1 MVNEKYDDKKIL
13 KDIFLGSL
21 ELADPAK
28 KLEKMKFDSPLGRL
42 FFVAVGKGAGRLAK
56 AFFKTYKKKADGIVV
71 IPENENCDNLEC
83 EVIKATHPIPSQKG
97 LDASQKLLK
106 AISRLGKDDLLIFC
120 ISGGASA
127 LLPLPPKGYCLEDEI
142 HLNRVLLGSGLSIK
156 EMNLYRGE
164 FSQIKGGKL
173 ALAASPCPI
182 INLVVSDIPGGDLSL
197 VGSGPTFV
205 PEMNR
210 ITTSDL
216 DFGSKINKFFSENK
230 KRLRDLKGQDAILKK
245 SVCIGSSAILLD
257 SVRDYIEKKYK
268 FNLLLL
274 SSEFEGDAA
283 SLARFHA
290 SIFKEIKRFDR
301 PIKKP
306 AIIVSSG
313 EAHVKLPKNHGKGG
327 RNSHFALALAK
338 EIEGV
343 AGITALVADTDG
355 IDGFEKNAGAII
367 SGDTIKVLNK
377 KAPSKDFLRDCD
389 SFLAHKIASSLFYS
403 GATGINLND
412 IRIAI
417 VR

>member
-1 MVNEKYDDKKIL
+1 MVNENYDDKTIL
-13 KDIFLGSL
+13 RDIFTGSL

-28 KLEKMKFDSPLGRL
+28 KLEKMKFDPPLGRI

-56 AFFKTYKKKADGIVV
+56 AFFKAYKEKADGIVV
-71 IPENENCDNLEC
+71 IPENEKCDNLGF
-83 EVIKATHPIPSQKG
+83 EVIKATHPIPSQRG
-97 LDASQKLLK
+97 LDASLKILK
-106 AISRLGKDDLLIFC
+106 AISKLGEDDLLIFC
-120 ISGGASA
+120 VSGGASA
-127 LLPLPPKGYCLEDEI
+127 LLPCPPDGYGLEDEI
-142 HLNRVLLGSGLSIK
+142 QLNKVLLSSGLSIK

-173 ALAASPCPI
+173 ATAAYPCPI

-205 PEMNR
+205 PEMKSV
-210 ITTSDL
+210 ITSNL

-230 KRLRDLKGQDAILKK
+230 KILIQRGDVDAIVLK

-257 SVRDYIEKKYK
+257 SVRDYIEKKYE

-274 SSEFEGDAA
+274 SSEFEGDAS
-283 SLARFHA
+283 SLANFHA
-290 SIFKEIKRFDR
+290 SILKEIKRFDR

-313 EAHVKLPKNHGKGG
+313 EAHVKLPKNHGRGG

-338 EIEGV
+338 EIQGV
-343 AGITALVADTDG
+343 PGITALAADTDG

-367 SGDTIKVLNK
+367 SGDTFKVLK
-377 KAPSKDFLRDCD
+377 KRAPQNDFLEAFD
-389 SFLAHKIASSLFYS
+389 SFSAHKIASSLFYS

>member
-1 MVNEKYDDKKIL
+1 MVNKNHDDKKIL

-21 ELADPAK
+21 ELADPVK

-56 AFFKTYKKKADGIVV
+56 AFFKTYKGKADGIVV
-71 IPENENCDNLEC
+71 IPENEKCDELDC

-97 LDASQKLLK
+97 LDASYKLLK
-106 AISRLGKDDLLIFC
+106 AISKLGKDDLLIFC

-127 LLPLPPKGYCLEDEI
+127 LLPLPPEGYCLEDEI
-142 HLNRVLLGSGLSIK
+142 HLNKVLLGSGLSIR

-173 ALAASPCPI
+173 ALTASPCPI

-210 ITTSDL
+210 ITTRNL

-230 KRLRDLKGQDAILKK
+230 IRFSPIRNQDSIVLK
-245 SVCIGSSAILLD
+245 SVCLGSSATLLD
-257 SVRDYIEKKYK
+257 SVSEYIMKNYEL
-268 FNLLLL
+268 NTLVL

-283 SLARFHA
+283 SLANFHA
-290 SIFKEIKRFDR
+290 SILKEIRRFDR

-313 EAHVKLPKNHGKGG
+313 EAHVELPKNHGRGG

-343 AGITALVADTDG
+343 TGITALAADTDG

-367 SGDTIKVLNK
+367 SGDTVKILDKKV
-377 KAPSKDFLRDCD
+377 PSKDFLRDFD
-389 SFLAHKIASSLFYS
+389 SFSAHKIASSLFYS

>member
-1 MVNEKYDDKKIL
+1 MVNEKYDDNKIL

-28 KLEKMKFDSPLGRL
+28 KIEKMKFDSPLGRL

-56 AFFKTYKKKADGIVV
+56 AFFKTYKEKADGIVV
-71 IPENENCDNLEC
+71 IPENEKCDNLGF

-97 LDASQKLLK
+97 LDASYKLLK
-106 AISRLGKDDLLIFC
+106 AISKLGKDDLLIFC

-127 LLPLPPKGYCLEDEI
+127 LLPLPPEGYCLEDEI
-142 HLNRVLLGSGLSIK
+142 HLNKVLLSSGLSIK

-210 ITTSDL
+210 ITTSNL

-230 KRLRDLKGQDAILKK
+230 KRFSPLRNKDSIVLK
-245 SVCIGSSAILLD
+245 SVCLGSSATLLD
-257 SVRDYIEKKYK
+257 SVSEYIMKNYEL
-268 FNLLLL
+268 NTLVL

-313 EAHVKLPKNHGKGG
+313 EAHVRLPKNHGRGG

-343 AGITALVADTDG
+343 PGITALVADTDG

-367 SGDTIKVLNK
+367 SGETIKVLNK
-377 KAPSKDFLRDCD
+377 KAPSKDFLRDYD
-389 SFLAHKIASSLFYS
+389 SFSAHMIASSLFYS

>member
-1 MVNEKYDDKKIL
+1 MVKEKFDDKQIL
-13 KDIFLGSL
+13 KDIFSKSV

-28 KLEKMKFDSPLGRL
+28 KIEKIKFDPPIGRL
-42 FFVAVGKGAGRLAK
+42 FFIAAGKGAGRLANS
-56 AFFKTYKKKADGIVV
+56 FKRSYPGKVDGIVV
-71 IPENENCDNLEC
+71 IPENEKCYELGF
-83 EVIKATHPIPSQKG
+83 EVIKATHPIPSKKG
-97 LDASQKLLK
+97 LDASLK
-106 AISRLGKDDLLIFC
+106 ILNAISKLGKDDLLIFC

-127 LLPLPPKGYCLEDEI
+127 LLPLPPEGFALEDEI
-142 HLNRVLLGSGLSIK
+142 QLNKVLLGSGLSIK
-156 EMNLYRGE
+156 EMNLYRGM

-173 ALAASPCPI
+173 ALAAYPCPI

-197 VGSGPTFV
+197 VGSGPTFL
-205 PEMNR
+205 PEMKR
-210 ITTSDL
+210 TITSSL

-230 KRLRDLKGQDAILKK
+230 KILIQRGDQNAILLK

-257 SVRDYIEKKYK
+257 SVRDYIEKKFE

-274 SSEFEGDAA
+274 SSEFEGDAS
-283 SLARFHA
+283 SLANFHA
-290 SIFKEIKRFDR
+290 SILKEIKRFDR

-313 EAHVKLPKNHGKGG
+313 EAHVKLPKNHGRGG

-338 EIEGV
+338 EIQGV
-343 AGITALVADTDG
+343 PGITALAADTDG

-367 SGDTIKVLNK
+367 SGDTFKVLK
-377 KAPSKDFLRDCD
+377 KRAPQNDFLEAFD
-389 SFLAHKIASSLFYS
+389 SFSAHKIASSLFYS

>member
-1 MVNEKYDDKKIL
+1 MVNENNDDKTIL
-13 KDIFLGSL
+13 KDIFTRSL

-28 KLEKMKFDSPLGRL
+28 KLEKMKFNPPLGRI

-56 AFFKTYKKKADGIVV
+56 AFFKTYKEKADGIVV
-71 IPENENCDNLEC
+71 IPENEKCDNLGF
-83 EVIKATHPIPSQKG
+83 EVIKATHPIPSQRG
-97 LDASQKLLK
+97 LDASLKILK
-106 AISRLGKDDLLIFC
+106 AISKLGKDDLLIFC

-127 LLPLPPKGYCLEDEI
+127 LLPFPPEGYGLEDEI
-142 HLNRVLLGSGLSIK
+142 QLNKVLLSSGLSIK

-173 ALAASPCPI
+173 ALAAYPCPI

-205 PEMNR
+205 PEMKSI
-210 ITTSDL
+210 ITSNL

-230 KRLRDLKGQDAILKK
+230 KILVQRGDQNAIVLK

-257 SVRDYIEKKYK
+257 SVRDYIEKKFK

-274 SSEFEGDAA
+274 SSEFEGDASA
-283 SLARFHA
+283 LAKFHA
-290 SIFKEIKRFDR
+290 SILKEIKRFDR

-313 EAHVKLPKNHGKGG
+313 EAHVKLPKNHGRGG

-343 AGITALVADTDG
+343 PGITALAADTDG

-367 SGDTIKVLNK
+367 SGDTFKVLK
-377 KAPSKDFLRDCD
+377 KRAPQNDFLEAFD
-389 SFLAHKIASSLFYS
+389 SFSAHKIASSLFYS

>member
-1 MVNEKYDDKKIL
+1 MVKEKFDDKQIL
-13 KDIFLGSL
+13 KDIFSKSL

-28 KLEKMKFDSPLGRL
+28 KIEKIKFDPPLGRL
-42 FFVAVGKGAGRLAK
+42 FFVAVGKGAGRLANS
-56 AFFKTYKKKADGIVV
+56 FKKSYTGKADGIVV
-71 IPENENCDNLEC
+71 IPENEKCNELGF
-83 EVIKATHPIPSQKG
+83 EVIKATHPIPSKKG
-97 LDASQKLLK
+97 LDASLK
-106 AISRLGKDDLLIFC
+106 ILNAISKLGKDDLLIFC

-127 LLPLPPKGYCLEDEI
+127 LLPLPPEGYALEDEI
-142 HLNRVLLGSGLSIK
+142 QLNKILIGSGLSIK
-156 EMNLYRGE
+156 EMNLYRGV

-173 ALAASPCPI
+173 ALAAYPCPI

-205 PEMNR
+205 PEMTKIIASN
-210 ITTSDL
+210 L
-216 DFGSKINKFFSENK
+216 DFGSNINKFFSGNK
-230 KRLRDLKGQDAILKK
+230 KILTQSGDQNAIVLK

-257 SVRDYIEKKYK
+257 SVRDYIEKKYE

-274 SSEFEGDAA
+274 SSEFEGDAS
-283 SLARFHA
+283 SLANFHA
-290 SIFKEIKRFDR
+290 SILREIKRFDR

-313 EAHVKLPKNHGKGG
+313 EAHVKLPKAYGRGG

-343 AGITALVADTDG
+343 PGITALAADTDG

-367 SGDTIKVLNK
+367 SGDTFKVLK
-377 KAPSKDFLRDCD
+377 KRAPQNDFLKAFD
-389 SFLAHKIASSLFYS
+389 SFSAHKIASSLFYS

>member
-1 MVNEKYDDKKIL
+1 MVNENNDDKTIL
-13 KDIFLGSL
+13 KDIFTRSL

-28 KLEKMKFDSPLGRL
+28 KIEKMNFGPPVGQL
-42 FFVAVGKGAGRLAK
+42 FFVAVGKGAGRLANSFEK
-56 AFFKTYKKKADGIVV
+56 SHPGKADGIVV
-71 IPENENCDNLEC
+71 IPENEKCYDSGF
-83 EVIKATHPIPSQKG
+83 EVIQATHPIPSKKG
-97 LDASQKLLK
+97 LDASLK
-106 AISRLGKDDLLIFC
+106 ILNAISKLGKDDLLIFC

-127 LLPLPPKGYCLEDEI
+127 LLPFPPKGYGLEDEI
-142 HLNRVLLGSGLSIK
+142 QLNKILLGSGLSIK
-156 EMNLYRGE
+156 EMNLYRGV

-173 ALAASPCPI
+173 ALAAYPCPI

-205 PEMNR
+205 PEIKRKIISN
-210 ITTSDL
+210 L
-216 DFGSKINKFFSENK
+216 DFGSNINKFFSENK
-230 KRLRDLKGQDAILKK
+230 KKLIQRGDQNAIVLK

-257 SVRDYIEKKYK
+257 SVRDYIEKNFE
-268 FNLLLL
+268 FNVLLL
-274 SSEFEGDAA
+274 SSEFEGDASA
-283 SLARFHA
+283 LAKFHA
-290 SIFKEIKRFDR
+290 SILKEIKRFDR

-313 EAHVKLPKNHGKGG
+313 EAHVKLPKNHGRGG

-343 AGITALVADTDG
+343 PGITALAADTDG

-367 SGDTIKVLNK
+367 SGDTFQVLKK
-377 KAPSKDFLRDCD
+377 KAPQNDFLEAFD
-389 SFLAHKIASSLFYS
+389 SFSAHKIASSLFYT

>member
-1 MVNEKYDDKKIL
+1 MVNENNDDKTIL
-13 KDIFLGSL
+13 KDIFTRSL

-28 KLEKMKFDSPLGRL
+28 KLEKMKFDPPLGRL

-56 AFFKTYKKKADGIVV
+56 AFFKTYKEKADGIVV
-71 IPENENCDNLEC
+71 IPENEKCDNLGF
-83 EVIKATHPIPSQKG
+83 EVIKATHPIPSQRG
-97 LDASQKLLK
+97 LDASLK
-106 AISRLGKDDLLIFC
+106 ILEAISKLGKDDLLIFC

-127 LLPLPPKGYCLEDEI
+127 LLPFPPEGYGLEDEI
-142 HLNRVLLGSGLSIK
+142 QLNKVLLSSGLSIK
-156 EMNLYRGE
+156 EMNLFRGM

-173 ALAASPCPI
+173 ALAAYPCPI

-205 PEMNR
+205 PEMKSV
-210 ITTSDL
+210 ITSNL

-230 KRLRDLKGQDAILKK
+230 KILVQRGDQNAIVLK

-257 SVRDYIEKKYK
+257 SVRDYIEKKFE

-274 SSEFEGDAA
+274 SSEFEGDAS
-283 SLARFHA
+283 SLAKFHA
-290 SIFKEIKRFDR
+290 SILKEIKRFDR

-313 EAHVKLPKNHGKGG
+313 EAHVKLPKNHGRGG

-343 AGITALVADTDG
+343 PGITALAADTDG

-367 SGDTIKVLNK
+367 SGDTFKVLKK
-377 KAPSKDFLRDCD
+377 KAPQNDFLEAFD
-389 SFLAHKIASSLFYS
+389 SFSAHKIASSLFYT

>member
-1 MVNEKYDDKKIL
+1 MVKEKIDDQQIL
-13 KDIFLGSL
+13 KDIFSKSL

-28 KLEKMKFDSPLGRL
+28 KIEKINFDPPVGQL
-42 FFVAVGKGAGRLAK
+42 FFVAVGKGAGRLANS
-56 AFFKTYKKKADGIVV
+56 FKKSYPGKADGIVV
-71 IPENENCDNLEC
+71 IPENEKCYESGF
-83 EVIKATHPIPSQKG
+83 EVIKATHPIPSKKG
-97 LDASQKLLK
+97 LDASLK
-106 AISRLGKDDLLIFC
+106 ILNAISKLGKDDLLIFC

-127 LLPLPPKGYCLEDEI
+127 LLPLPPEGFALEDEI
-142 HLNRVLLGSGLSIK
+142 QLNKILLGSGLSIK
-156 EMNLYRGE
+156 EMNLFRGV

-173 ALAASPCPI
+173 ALAAYPCPI

-205 PEMNR
+205 PEIKRTISSN
-210 ITTSDL
+210 L
-216 DFGSKINKFFSENK
+216 DFGSNINKFFSEYK
-230 KRLRDLKGQDAILKK
+230 KILIQRGDQNAIVLK

-257 SVRDYIEKKYK
+257 SVRDYIEKKYE

-274 SSEFEGDAA
+274 SSEFEGDAS
-283 SLARFHA
+283 SLANFHA
-290 SIFKEIKRFDR
+290 SILKEIKRFDR

-313 EAHVKLPKNHGKGG
+313 EAHVKLPKNHGRGG

-343 AGITALVADTDG
+343 PGITALAADTDG

-367 SGDTIKVLNK
+367 SGDTFQVLK
-377 KAPSKDFLRDCD
+377 ERAPQNDFLEAFD
-389 SFLAHKIASSLFYS
+389 SFSAHKIASSLFYT

>member
-1 MVNEKYDDKKIL
+1 MVKKEFDDKLIL
-13 KDIFLGSL
+13 KDIFSKSL

-28 KLEKMKFDSPLGRL
+28 KIEKIKFDPPVGRV
-42 FFVAVGKGAGRLAK
+42 FFVAVGKGAGRLANSFEK
-56 AFFKTYKKKADGIVV
+56 NYTGKADGIVV
-71 IPENENCDNLEC
+71 IPENEKCDNLGF
-83 EVIKATHPIPSQKG
+83 EVIKATHPIPSKKG
-97 LDASQKLLK
+97 LDASLK
-106 AISRLGKDDLLIFC
+106 ILNAISKLGKDDLLIFC

-127 LLPLPPKGYCLEDEI
+127 LLPLPPEGYGLEDEI
-142 HLNRVLLGSGLSIK
+142 QLNKILLSSGLSIK
-156 EMNLYRGE
+156 EMNLYRGV

-173 ALAASPCPI
+173 ALAAYPCPI

-205 PEMNR
+205 PEIKR
-210 ITTSDL
+210 IITSNL
-216 DFGSKINKFFSENK
+216 DFGSNINKFFSENK
-230 KRLRDLKGQDAILKK
+230 KILIKRGDQKAIVLK

-257 SVRDYIEKKYK
+257 SVRDYIEKRYK

-274 SSEFEGDAA
+274 SSEFEGDAS
-283 SLARFHA
+283 SLANFHA
-290 SIFKEIKRFDR
+290 SILKEIKRFDR

-313 EAHVKLPKNHGKGG
+313 EAHVKLPKNHGRGG

-343 AGITALVADTDG
+343 PGITALAADTDG

-367 SGDTIKVLNK
+367 SGDTFKVLKK
-377 KAPSKDFLRDCD
+377 KAREKDFLKAFD
-389 SFLAHKIASSLFYS
+389 SFSAHKIASSLFYS

>member
-1 MVNEKYDDKKIL
+1 MVNKIYDDKKIL

-56 AFFKTYKKKADGIVV
+56 AFFKTYKGKADGIVV
-71 IPENENCDNLEC
+71 IPENEKCDELDC

-97 LDASQKLLK
+97 LDASYKLLK
-106 AISRLGKDDLLIFC
+106 AISKLGKDDLLIFC

-127 LLPLPPKGYCLEDEI
+127 LLPLPPEGYCLEDEI
-142 HLNRVLLGSGLSIK
+142 HLNKVLLGSGLSIR

-164 FSQIKGGKL
+164 FSQIKRGKL
-173 ALAASPCPI
+173 ALTASPCPI

-210 ITTSDL
+210 LTTSNL

-230 KRLRDLKGQDAILKK
+230 KKFSPFRNRDSIVIK
-245 SVCIGSSAILLD
+245 SVCLGSSATLLD
-257 SVRDYIEKKYK
+257 SVSEYITKNYEL
-268 FNLLLL
+268 NTLVL
-274 SSEFEGDAA
+274 SSEFEGGAA
-283 SLARFHA
+283 SLANFHA
-290 SIFKEIKRFDR
+290 SILKEIERFDR

-313 EAHVKLPKNHGKGG
+313 EAHVELPKNHGRGG

-343 AGITALVADTDG
+343 PGITALVADTDG

-367 SGDTIKVLNK
+367 SGETIKLLNE

-389 SFLAHKIASSLFYS
+389 SFSAHKIASSLFYS